1 VNMQLDRHLDKIL
14 ISSAIALIML
24 GIIFIYSAS
33 GPFSRFLTPP
43 RPSWHFMARQALWA
57 AIGLGV
63 MFAAYRLN
71 YELLTKI
78 SPILILMSIG
88 GLLAV
93 LALSHAN
100 IKRWINIGGFSFQPS
115 EYFKLAAIAFM
126 ARIAGKM
133 AGGGKK
139 YRKSL
144 PGIGL
149 LLLGTFLVL
158 IEPDLG
164 TAALIMAVFLSLLFL
179 IGFPKRH
186 LALILVAGLGAAAI
200 LVFGLKYE
208 KDRIDSYLVT
218 LEDPFAEE
226 ASYQT
231 RQSLVS
237 LGSGGLVG
245 KGLAN
250 GGQKHLFL
258 PARHTDFILSAAAEE
273 GGFLIV
279 MIILSLFGAI
289 AWSGNRIAGAAVDIE
304 GTVLS
309 WGMMLFIILQGAI
322 NMAVALGLFP
332 ITGITLPFLSY
343 GGSSLIACSAA
354 VGVAASVARRGRM
367 PRRYFKRLKA

>member
-1 VNMQLDRHLDKIL
+1 VNMQIGKHLDKVL
-14 ISSAIALIML
+14 ISSSIVLIML
-24 GIIFIYSAS
+24 GIIFIYSSS

-57 AIGLGV
+57 AIGLTI

-71 YELLTKI
+71 YEFLVKI
-78 SPILILMSIG
+78 SPVLLLLSIAGLI
-88 GLLAV
+88 AV
-93 LALSHAN
+93 IPLSHAN
-100 IKRWINIGGFSFQPS
+100 IKRWINVGGFTFQPS

-133 AGGGKK
+133 AGGEKN

-164 TAALIMAVFLSLLFL
+164 TATLIMAVLISLLFL

-186 LALILVAGLGAAAI
+186 LALILVAGFGALVI

-208 KDRIDSYLVT
+208 KDRVDSYLVT
-218 LEDPFAEE
+218 LKDPFSEG

-279 MIILSLFGAI
+279 MIILSLFGI
-289 AWSGNRIAGAAVDIE
+289 VAWSGSRIAGAAVDIE

-309 WGMMLFIILQGAI
+309 WGVMLFIILQGVVNI
-322 NMAVALGLFP
+322 AVALGLFP

-343 GGSSLIACSAA
+343 GGSSIVACCAA

>member
-1 VNMQLDRHLDKIL
+1 MNPQLEKHLDKVL
-14 ISSAIALIML
+14 ISASITLIML

-33 GPFSRFLTPP
+33 GPFCRFLNPP
-43 RPSWHFMARQALWA
+43 RPSWHFMVRQAIWA
-57 AIGLGV
+57 AFGLGI

-71 YELLTKI
+71 YEFLVKI
-78 SPILILMSIG
+78 SPALLLISVA

-93 LALSHAN
+93 LSLSHAN
-100 IKRWINIGGFSFQPS
+100 IKRWINVGGFTFQPS
-115 EYFKLAAIAFM
+115 EYFKLAGIAFM

-133 AGGGKK
+133 TGGVKN

-144 PGIGL
+144 PAIGL
-149 LLLGTFLVL
+149 LMLGTFLVL

-164 TAALIMAVFLSLLFL
+164 TAALIMAVLISLLFL

-186 LALILVAGLGAAAI
+186 LALIVIAGLGAAAI

-208 KDRIDSYLVT
+208 KDRVDSYLTT
-218 LEDPFAEE
+218 LENPFSDQ

-279 MIILSLFGAI
+279 MVILGLFGVV
-289 AWSGNRIAGAAVDIE
+289 AWSGGRIAAAAVDTE
-304 GTVLS
+304 GAVLS
-309 WGMMLFIILQGAI
+309 WGMMLFIIVQGAI
-322 NMAVALGLFP
+322 NVAVALGLFP

-343 GGSSLIACSAA
+343 GGSSIVACSAA

>member
-1 VNMQLDRHLDKIL
+1 
-14 ISSAIALIML
+14 ML

-33 GPFSRFLTPP
+33 GPFCRFLNPP
-43 RPSWHFMARQALWA
+43 RPSWHFMVRQAIWA
-57 AIGLGV
+57 IIGLGV

-71 YELLTKI
+71 YELLVKI
-78 SPILILMSIG
+78 SPALLLISIA

-93 LALSHAN
+93 LPLSHAN
-100 IKRWINIGGFSFQPS
+100 IKRWINIGGFTFQPS
-115 EYFKLAAIAFM
+115 EYFKLAGIAFM
-126 ARIAGKM
+126 ARIAGKIS
-133 AGGGKK
+133 GGGKT

-144 PGIGL
+144 LGIGL

-164 TAALIMAVFLSLLFL
+164 TAALIMAVLISLLFL

-186 LALILVAGLGAAAI
+186 LALIVIAGLGTAAI

-208 KDRIDSYLVT
+208 KDRVDSYLTT
-218 LEDPFAEE
+218 LENPFSDQ

-279 MIILSLFGAI
+279 MIILGLFGVV
-289 AWSGNRIAGAAVDIE
+289 AWSASRIAAAAVDTE
-304 GTVLS
+304 GAVLS
-309 WGMMLFIILQGAI
+309 WGMMLFIIMQGAI
-322 NMAVALGLFP
+322 NLAVALGLFP

-343 GGSSLIACSAA
+343 GGSSIVACSAA